1 MRQRSKRGVS
11 QWRREP
17 WSWSPLT
24 ASFDTWY
31 SLIFKT
37 RVCLKICSNYPK
49 HPQSLI
55 VDYFSR
61 QNDYFIDFIWLFQVS
76 PILRPQVASTDMARS
91 LRDASFWEQR
101 FQVKNRET
109 AVDLWL
115 FVASWL
121 GSRLWNSLKWRVMAV
136 TILPLVFFIGNPY
149 RVDLST
155 RTLSHAIRLYKWA
168 QRVPN

>member
-1 MRQRSKRGVS
+1 M
-11 QWRREP
+11 
-17 WSWSPLT
+17 
-24 ASFDTWY
+24 
-31 SLIFKT
+31 
-37 RVCLKICSNYPK
+37 CLKICSNYPK
-49 HPQSLI
+49 HPQSPI

-61 QNDYFIDFIWLFQVS
+61 QNAYFIDFIWLFQVS

-115 FVASWL
+115 FVALWL
-121 GSRLWNSLKWRVMAV
+121 GWRLWNSLKMPEVKSYGGDYLASCFLHWQYLQTMSA
-136 TILPLVFFIGNPY
+136 ILKQRRKD

-168 QRVPN
+168 QHVPICAQLKYWRQPTAIYKYRHV